1 MKEIQYEIVK
11 EIAVLSASD
20 SGYTKEI
27 NLISW
32 NGREPKYDIR
42 SFSPN
47 REKCGKG
54 ITLNADEAAAL
65 LEALQKEV
73 NSGDCALPGFV
84 DSKNEEKTERNAG
97 YLVVSHSGGGMLRQ
111 GTRKG
116 IRRTPANRGMRAH
129 WVVKGLDISEDV
141 CHGMCP

>member
-1 MKEIQYEIVK
+1 MREIQYEIVK
-11 EIAVLSASD
+11 EIAVLSTGD

-32 NGREPKYDIR
+32 NGKEPNYDIR

-65 LEALQKEV
+65 LKALQKEL
-73 NSGDCALPGFV
+73 N
-84 DSKNEEKTERNAG
+84 
-97 YLVVSHSGGGMLRQ
+97 
-111 GTRKG
+111 
-116 IRRTPANRGMRAH
+116 
-129 WVVKGLDISEDV
+129 SED
-141 CHGMCP
+141 

>member
-1 MKEIQYEIVK
+1 MREIQYEIVK
-11 EIAVLSASD
+11 EIAVLSTGD

-32 NGREPKYDIR
+32 NGKEPKYDIR

-65 LEALQKEV
+65 FKALQKEL
-73 NSGDCALPGFV
+73 N
-84 DSKNEEKTERNAG
+84 
-97 YLVVSHSGGGMLRQ
+97 
-111 GTRKG
+111 
-116 IRRTPANRGMRAH
+116 
-129 WVVKGLDISEDV
+129 SED
-141 CHGMCP
+141 

>member
-20 SGYTKEI
+20 SDYTKEI

-32 NGREPKYDIR
+32 NGKEPKYDIR

-54 ITLNADEAAAL
+54 ITLTADEAAAL
-65 LEALQKEV
+65 LKALQKELK
-73 NSGDCALPGFV
+73 SGD
-84 DSKNEEKTERNAG
+84 
-97 YLVVSHSGGGMLRQ
+97 
-111 GTRKG
+111 
-116 IRRTPANRGMRAH
+116 
-129 WVVKGLDISEDV
+129 
-141 CHGMCP
+141 

>member
-11 EIAVLSASD
+11 EIAVLSTGD

-32 NGREPKYDIR
+32 NGKEPKYDIR

-54 ITLNADEAAAL
+54 ITLNADDAAAL
-65 LEALQKEV
+65 LKALQKEL
-73 NSGDCALPGFV
+73 N
-84 DSKNEEKTERNAG
+84 
-97 YLVVSHSGGGMLRQ
+97 
-111 GTRKG
+111 
-116 IRRTPANRGMRAH
+116 
-129 WVVKGLDISEDV
+129 SED
-141 CHGMCP
+141 

>member
-1 MKEIQYEIVK
+1 MREIQYEIVK
-11 EIAVLSASD
+11 EIAVLSTGD

-32 NGREPKYDIR
+32 NGKEPKYDIR

-65 LEALQKEV
+65 LKALQKEL
-73 NSGDCALPGFV
+73 N
-84 DSKNEEKTERNAG
+84 
-97 YLVVSHSGGGMLRQ
+97 
-111 GTRKG
+111 
-116 IRRTPANRGMRAH
+116 
-129 WVVKGLDISEDV
+129 SEDSEDIRKKIAE
-141 CHGMCP
+141 GDTFDNEGLSA

>member
-1 MKEIQYEIVK
+1 MREIQYEIVK
-11 EIAVLSASD
+11 EIAVFSTGD

-32 NGREPKYDIR
+32 NGKEPKYDIR

-65 LEALQKEV
+65 LKALQKEL
-73 NSGDCALPGFV
+73 N
-84 DSKNEEKTERNAG
+84 
-97 YLVVSHSGGGMLRQ
+97 
-111 GTRKG
+111 
-116 IRRTPANRGMRAH
+116 
-129 WVVKGLDISEDV
+129 SED
-141 CHGMCP
+141 

>member
-1 MKEIQYEIVK
+1 MQEIQYEIVK
-11 EIAVLSASD
+11 EIAVLSMGD

-32 NGREPKYDIR
+32 NGKEPKYDIR

-65 LEALQKEV
+65 FKALQKTL
-73 NSGDCALPGFV
+73 NSGV
-84 DSKNEEKTERNAG
+84 
-97 YLVVSHSGGGMLRQ
+97 
-111 GTRKG
+111 
-116 IRRTPANRGMRAH
+116 
-129 WVVKGLDISEDV
+129 
-141 CHGMCP
+141 

>member
-47 REKCGKG
+47 RE
-54 ITLNADEAAAL
+54 NVV
-65 LEALQKEV
+65 LQ
-73 NSGDCALPGFV
+73 
-84 DSKNEEKTERNAG
+84 
-97 YLVVSHSGGGMLRQ
+97 
-111 GTRKG
+111 
-116 IRRTPANRGMRAH
+116 IRCT
-129 WVVKGLDISEDV
+129 ISMQIR
-141 CHGMCP
+141 CT

>member
-1 MKEIQYEIVK
+1 MKLWTDKNQKAKTEKGQGMKEIQYEIVK

-27 NLISW
+27 NLISR

-73 NSGDCALPGFV
+73 NSGD
-84 DSKNEEKTERNAG
+84 
-97 YLVVSHSGGGMLRQ
+97 
-111 GTRKG
+111 
-116 IRRTPANRGMRAH
+116 
-129 WVVKGLDISEDV
+129 
-141 CHGMCP
+141 

>member
-1 MKEIQYEIVK
+1 MREIQYEIVK
-11 EIAVLSASD
+11 EIAVLSTGD

-32 NGREPKYDIR
+32 NGKDPKYDIR

-65 LEALQKEV
+65 LKALQKEL
-73 NSGDCALPGFV
+73 N
-84 DSKNEEKTERNAG
+84 
-97 YLVVSHSGGGMLRQ
+97 
-111 GTRKG
+111 
-116 IRRTPANRGMRAH
+116 
-129 WVVKGLDISEDV
+129 SED
-141 CHGMCP
+141 

>member
-1 MKEIQYEIVK
+1 MREIQYEIVK
-11 EIAVLSASD
+11 EIAVLSTGD

-32 NGREPKYDIR
+32 NGKEPKYDIR

-65 LEALQKEV
+65 LKAVQKEL
-73 NSGDCALPGFV
+73 N
-84 DSKNEEKTERNAG
+84 
-97 YLVVSHSGGGMLRQ
+97 
-111 GTRKG
+111 
-116 IRRTPANRGMRAH
+116 
-129 WVVKGLDISEDV
+129 SED
-141 CHGMCP
+141 

>member
-1 MKEIQYEIVK
+1 MGEDKKAEAKAYPRKGFITPSVPFAERWFIRMKEIQYEIVK
-11 EIAVLSASD
+11 EIAVLSKGD

-73 NSGDCALPGFV
+73 NSGD
-84 DSKNEEKTERNAG
+84 
-97 YLVVSHSGGGMLRQ
+97 
-111 GTRKG
+111 
-116 IRRTPANRGMRAH
+116 
-129 WVVKGLDISEDV
+129 
-141 CHGMCP
+141 

>member
-11 EIAVLSASD
+11 EIAVLSKGD

-65 LEALQKEV
+65 LEALQ
-73 NSGDCALPGFV
+73 
-84 DSKNEEKTERNAG
+84 
-97 YLVVSHSGGGMLRQ
+97 
-111 GTRKG
+111 
-116 IRRTPANRGMRAH
+116 PANKKSR
-129 WVVKGLDISEDV
+129 LN
-141 CHGMCP
+141 

>member
-1 MKEIQYEIVK
+1 MTFCALSSAKGMDIRMKEIQYEIVK
-11 EIAVLSASD
+11 EIAVLSKGD

-73 NSGDCALPGFV
+73 NSGD
-84 DSKNEEKTERNAG
+84 
-97 YLVVSHSGGGMLRQ
+97 
-111 GTRKG
+111 
-116 IRRTPANRGMRAH
+116 
-129 WVVKGLDISEDV
+129 
-141 CHGMCP
+141 

>member
-1 MKEIQYEIVK
+1 MKLWTDKNQKAKTEKGQGMKEIQYEIVK

-65 LEALQKEV
+65 LKALQKEL
-73 NSGDCALPGFV
+73 NSGD
-84 DSKNEEKTERNAG
+84 
-97 YLVVSHSGGGMLRQ
+97 
-111 GTRKG
+111 
-116 IRRTPANRGMRAH
+116 
-129 WVVKGLDISEDV
+129 
-141 CHGMCP
+141 

>member
-32 NGREPKYDIR
+32 TGKVPKYDIR

-65 LEALQKEV
+65 LEALQKEL
-73 NSGDCALPGFV
+73 NSGD
-84 DSKNEEKTERNAG
+84 
-97 YLVVSHSGGGMLRQ
+97 
-111 GTRKG
+111 
-116 IRRTPANRGMRAH
+116 
-129 WVVKGLDISEDV
+129 
-141 CHGMCP
+141 

>member
-1 MKEIQYEIVK
+1 MKLWTDKNQKAKTEKGQGMKEIQYEIVK
-11 EIAVLSASD
+11 EIAVLSKGD

-54 ITLNADEAAAL
+54 ITLNADETAAL
-65 LEALQKEV
+65 LEALQKEL
-73 NSGDCALPGFV
+73 NSGD
-84 DSKNEEKTERNAG
+84 
-97 YLVVSHSGGGMLRQ
+97 
-111 GTRKG
+111 
-116 IRRTPANRGMRAH
+116 
-129 WVVKGLDISEDV
+129 
-141 CHGMCP
+141 